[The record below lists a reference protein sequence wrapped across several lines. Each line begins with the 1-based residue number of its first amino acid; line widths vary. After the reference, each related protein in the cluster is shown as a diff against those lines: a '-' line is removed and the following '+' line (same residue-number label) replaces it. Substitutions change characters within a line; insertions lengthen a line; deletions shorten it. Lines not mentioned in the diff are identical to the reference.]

1 MPPAPRKRAK
11 VPRLAA
17 DAPHQGAPS
26 LASLPG
32 FVPRCGGGV

>member
-11 VPRLAA
+11 VPHLAA
-17 DAPHQGAPS
+17 DVPHQGLRAV
-26 LASLPG
+26 PG